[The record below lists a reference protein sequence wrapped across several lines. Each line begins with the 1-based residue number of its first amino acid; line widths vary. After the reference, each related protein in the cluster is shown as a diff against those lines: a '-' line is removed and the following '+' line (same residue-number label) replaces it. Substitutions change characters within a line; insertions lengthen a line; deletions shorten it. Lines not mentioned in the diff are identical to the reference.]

1 MVGFIFGIS
10 LMFNIVFIG
19 LWMYGW
25 QLDKKNVRQIKKKVS
40 VLGRDIAGTVRATIG
55 IKKNK
60 AINRNYSN
68 Y

>member
-25 QLDKKNVRQIKKKVS
+25 QLDKKNVRQIKKNLRNAQLRPDLYK
-40 VLGRDIAGTVRATIG
+40 DWMF
-55 IKKNK
+55 K
-60 AINRNYSN
+60 A
-68 Y
+68 